1 MDHCVKWLVYGFL
14 VCLYKKSNTSGD
26 RTCCSNEVISGDSLG
41 LKIIST
47 IRNDKVPLKYV
58 ARMANWQRRLQ
69 TNCLLKI
76 NVAVSG

>member
-14 VCLYKKSNTSGD
+14 VCLYKKSNASGD

-47 IRNDKVPLKYV
+47 IRNDKVPLKICRKNGKL
-58 ARMANWQRRLQ
+58 A
-69 TNCLLKI
+69 TET
-76 NVAVSG
+76 SD